1 MVLILEIVLA
11 LGYTVLAHL
20 AAAWGSDALSLAAL
34 MALVALLLA
43 APLAARRPW
52 AWLALVP
59 LLAGAGWL
67 YVAGH
72 AGVPLLLVPVAF
84 IAFIAWV
91 FGRTLRP
98 GQVPL
103 ISRIVEALEGQP
115 GEPLAPDLVRYT
127 RGLTALWAW
136 LLAMLAAINMVL
148 ALIAVP
154 DGLLA
159 TLGIAPP
166 VSISRTQWSW
176 FANIANYGI
185 VGGTFVVEY
194 VYRKRRFPNRY
205 ASFAQF
211 MRRMGGLGPA
221 FWRDLL
227 R

>member
-1 MVLILEIVLA
+1 MVLIVEVALA
-11 LGYTVLAHL
+11 LGYTLLAHL
-20 AAAWGSDALSLAAL
+20 AAAWRSDVLSLGAL
-34 MALVALLLA
+34 LALVGLLLA
-43 APLAARRPW
+43 APLAARRLW
-52 AWLALVP
+52 AWLALP
-59 LLAGAGWL
+59 PMLAGAGWL
-67 YVAGH
+67 YAAGH

-98 GQVPL
+98 GRVPL
-103 ISRIVEALEGQP
+103 IGRIVSALEGAP
-115 GEPLAPDLVRYT
+115 GEPLAPDLARYT

-136 LLAMLAAINMVL
+136 LLAALAAINLVL
-148 ALIAVP
+148 ATIAVP

-159 TLGIAPP
+159 TLGVAPP
-166 VSISRTQWSW
+166 VSIGRTQWSW

-185 VGGTFVVEY
+185 VGGAFVGEY
-194 VYRKRRFPNRY
+194 LYRKRRFPGRY